1 MRIITTN
8 NQITLN
14 LMSYSIAPVLM
25 GASGSIAACLASLL
39 FFTLPLAVLVSA
51 HHLVEEN
58 YNLFIFQDDGTIFP
72 ENISLNGTTTL
83 PPSEATW
90 ELWNVGNG
98 SSNWNMEASGS
109 HFSSVVPTS
118 ENLWNWTLEINV
130 TEIDC
135 TCLLTISIPNGL
147 DPMSKSI
154 IIYLGETGHR
164 PMILDI
170 DYTTTIVVEQPV
182 TIEIDYTVPGLN
194 NAGVTV
200 IVTVCE
206 APHAV
211 CLEEPYPIILNQ
223 TDHNGTV
230 ILTLDHLEMELA
242 DGIYKFEYFVID
254 ALLLSS
260 NTETLAIVID
270 TQDPIVDI
278 SGPENVIES
287 QSIFISAS
295 VDDGY
300 SGSSANIVWTIYL
313 PDGKVR
319 SPTSEEK
326 LDDYSLNLF
335 PTLSGDWTVELL
347 VRDVGGHF
355 VTANHSFAVINSAP
369 QAHLTLDGF
378 AVTNGSSLTPANIDA
393 WELDCSGS
401 SDTSNDMQTLQ
412 CVWYVDGTARVSGK
426 ANFTQDDFL
435 ITGQQQMMLI
445 VTDDDGVE
453 SIINFTVFIE
463 EQSFSSNN
471 SSVFTG
477 IIALTIMVFGMFV
490 IRKTFIKS
498 NESKSSKSIPKWG
511 ERKKTDDS
519 KDEES
524 VIANSESSIW
534 SDKSFDGKS

>member
-1 MRIITTN
+1 MIIIPN
-8 NQITLN
+8 NNHITLN

-25 GASGSIAACLASLL
+25 GVSRSIAACLACLL
-39 FFTLPLAVLVSA
+39 FCTMPLAVSVSA
-51 HHLVEEN
+51 HHLDEEN
-58 YNLFIFQDDGTIFP
+58 YNLFIFQDDGTIFS

-90 ELWNVGNG
+90 ELWNVGDG
-98 SSNWNMEASGS
+98 FSNWNMEASGS
-109 HFSSVVPTS
+109 HFSSVVPAS
-118 ENLWNWTLEINV
+118 ENLWYWTLEINV
-130 TEIDC
+130 TELDC

-154 IIYLGETGHR
+154 IVYLGETGHR

-170 DYTTTIVVEQPV
+170 DYTTTIVIEQPV
-182 TIEIDYTVPGLN
+182 IIEIDYTVPGLSN
-194 NAGVTV
+194 TGVTV
-200 IVTVCE
+200 FATVCE
-206 APHAV
+206 APYAV
-211 CLEEPYPIILNQ
+211 CLEEPHAITLNQ
-223 TDHNGTV
+223 TDDNGTV
-230 ILTLDHLEMELA
+230 ILTLNHLEMELT
-242 DGIYKFEYFVID
+242 DGIYKFEFFVMD

-260 NTETLAIVID
+260 NSETLAIVID

-278 SGPENVIES
+278 NGPENSTES

-300 SGSSANIVWTIYL
+300 SGSSENIVWTIYL

-326 LDDYSLNLF
+326 QDEYSLNLF
-335 PTLSGDWTVELL
+335 PALSGDWTVELL

-355 VTANHSFAVINSAP
+355 VITNHSFTVINSAP

-378 AVTNGSSLTPANIDA
+378 TVTNGSSLTPANTDA

-401 SDTSNDMQTLQ
+401 SDTSNDMQALQ
-412 CVWYVDGTARVSGK
+412 YVWYVDGKAIVSGK
-426 ANFTQDDFL
+426 ANFTQEDFL

-463 EQSFSSNN
+463 EESISSNN
-471 SSVFTG
+471 SSALTG
-477 IIALTIMVFGMFV
+477 IIALTIIVFGMFA
-490 IRKTFIKS
+490 IRKASTKS
-498 NESKSSKSIPKWG
+498 NESKSSKNIPKWG
-511 ERKKTDDS
+511 ERKKTNDS
-519 KDEES
+519 KDEEL
-524 VIANSESSIW
+524 VVTNSDNSIW